1 MWSKGIIEVDGT
13 KIYYEVK
20 HFEKGSDFGIEGGR
34 ISKLECR
41 ANGKTILH
49 YERGW
54 NKKPETELGKKAYE
68 ILKKKY
74 N

>member
-13 KIYYEVK
+13 EVTYEVK
-20 HFEKGSDFGIEGGR
+20 HFEEGSEFGIAGGR
-34 ISKLECR
+34 ISKLLCKAKGEI
-41 ANGKTILH
+41 ILH

-54 NKKPETELGKKAYE
+54 NKKPKTELADKALK
-68 ILKKKY
+68 ILMKKY